1 MTVSINTSIF
11 KYANKIIWVILISI
25 VLPTI
30 YVALSYKTILLE
42 WSIISMWQ
50 TPIIFTLIIDPL
62 GILFSITVLFISA
75 NVLRFSTIYMS
86 EEKYKNRFTVLVLL
100 FILSINLLI
109 FLPHFI
115 ILLLGWDGLGIV
127 SFILVIYYQNSKS
140 LGAGIITALTN
151 RIGDVILLLAIA
163 WTINQGHWLII
174 NIWDSP
180 FTKYQVIAIMVAAI
194 TKRAQI
200 PFSSWLPAAIAAP
213 TPVSALVHSST
224 LVTAGVFLIIRF
236 YAFLHTLPYFNTI
249 ILFIAVSTIFMAGL
263 RATTECDMKK
273 IIALS
278 TLSQLGII
286 ITRIGLNIP
295 NLAYFHIVT
304 HALFKALLFIC
315 AGAFINEHL
324 HTQDL
329 RWIGNLFSQ
338 IPTAR
343 ACISLANL
351 ALCGFPFIA
360 GFYSKD
366 LIIEA
371 SINMNHNIVIV
382 LIAFISLGLTSFY
395 SVRFRLIVLWGPN
408 LTNPLLKIKEH
419 INIILPTI
427 LLGSTSIVAGSA
439 IRWIILI
446 TNNIFTL
453 PSHLKLMPLIL
464 ITTGLIIAWII
475 NTNHKINTS
484 YSIKAAI
491 THYASCIMW
500 FLVPIS
506 SQFIIKAP
514 LFTAHQYIKT
524 IDQGWLELLAGQ
536 GSFSTSSNIS
546 NTVISI
552 IPKQPTT
559 YLTISSLLLI
569 TIISTIIIYYS

>member
-1 MTVSINTSIF
+1 M
-11 KYANKIIWVILISI
+11 
-25 VLPTI
+25 
-30 YVALSYKTILLE
+30 
-42 WSIISMWQ
+42 
-50 TPIIFTLIIDPL
+50 
-62 GILFSITVLFISA
+62 
-75 NVLRFSTIYMS
+75 
-86 EEKYKNRFTVLVLL
+86 
-100 FILSINLLI
+100 
-109 FLPHFI
+109 
-115 ILLLGWDGLGIV
+115 
-127 SFILVIYYQNSKS
+127 
-140 LGAGIITALTN
+140 
-151 RIGDVILLLAIA
+151 
-163 WTINQGHWLII
+163 
-174 NIWDSP
+174 
-180 FTKYQVIAIMVAAI
+180 
-194 TKRAQI
+194 

-236 YAFLHTLPYFNTI
+236 YAFLHTLPYFNSI
-249 ILFIAVSTIFMAGL
+249 ILFIAVSTIFIAGL
-263 RATTECDMKK
+263 RATTECDIKK

-286 ITRIGLNIP
+286 ITRIGLNMP

-329 RWIGNLFSQ
+329 RWMGNLFSQ

-351 ALCGFPFIA
+351 ALCGFPFMA

-371 SINMNHNIVIV
+371 SININHNIAIV
-382 LIAFISLGLTSFY
+382 FIAFISLGLTSFY

-427 LLGSTSIVAGSA
+427 LLGSISIVAGRT
-439 IRWIILI
+439 IRWLILI

-453 PSHLKLMPLIL
+453 PLHLKLIPIIL

-475 NTNHKINTS
+475 NTNHNTNTS
-484 YSIKAAI
+484 HRIKLAI
-491 THYASCIMW
+491 THYASCIIW
-500 FLVPIS
+500 FLVPLS

-514 LFTAHQYIKT
+514 LYTAHHYIKT
-524 IDQGWLELLAGQ
+524 MDQGWLELLAGQ
-536 GSFSTSSNIS
+536 GSFTSSANLS
-546 NTVISI
+546 NTI
-552 IPKQPTT
+552 INITPKQPTT
-559 YLTISSLLLI
+559 YLTISSILLI
-569 TIISTIIIYYS
+569 TMISTIIIHSS